1 MAAFENR
8 SGVYVQVHEHRK
20 RRKLPIASRHHL
32 NLNIP
37 LGEVWAHVRENCL
50 GKAVA
55 SWWVG
60 AFVMLAA
67 GGSHANAEAN
77 LDRWRFSKMDD
88 GLATASL
95 PAANKLMNSSGVLSY
110 SPVLTIACRIGGD
123 PHWSE
128 WLRLNDAVSSGSTIT
143 MSVSVD
149 EALAVDERWSATHRG
164 KVLVRSGPE
173 AVSRLLSAD
182 RLVLSWR
189 FGLLSGRAEADF
201 DLAGIAEAV
210 RQLAEACQTSRP

>member
-1 MAAFENR
+1 MAKYRQEG
-8 SGVYVQVHEHRK
+8 S
-20 RRKLPIASRHHL
+20 
-32 NLNIP
+32 
-37 LGEVWAHVRENCL
+37 L

-55 SWWVG
+55 KWWVG
-60 AFVMLAA
+60 ALVMLAV
-67 GGSHANAEAN
+67 GGSQANAEAN
-77 LDRWRFSKMDD
+77 LDRWRFSKMED

-110 SPVLTIACRIGGD
+110 SPVLTIACRMGGD

-143 MSVSVD
+143 VSVSVD
-149 EALAVDERWSATHRG
+149 EAPAVDERWSPTRRG
-164 KVLVRSGPE
+164 KVLVRSGSE
-173 AVSRLLSAD
+173 AVSRLVSAE

-189 FGLLSGRAEADF
+189 FGLLSGRAQADF

-210 RQLAEACQTSRP
+210 GQLAETCKTGQP